1 MKPDRW
7 RQVDELFEA
16 ALQRDRE
23 QRPALLDQACGSDPE
38 LRREVEKMLKFDEQ
52 AADFIGADGFN
63 LAAGL
68 MTGET
73 ERLPPAR
80 VAAEKKRSP
89 RKSQSSVT
97 SDALDDARFIPG
109 DVLADRYRT
118 FGLLGRG
125 GMGEVYRADDL

>member
-7 RQVDELFEA
+7 RKVDELFEA
-16 ALQRDRE
+16 ALERDRE
-23 QRPALLDQACGSDPE
+23 HRAEFLDNACGGDAD

-52 AADFIGADGFN
+52 AADFIEADVFN

-73 ERLPPAR
+73 EQLPPAR

-89 RKSQSSVT
+89 RKSQSSFT
-97 SDALDDARFIPG
+97 SDSIDDARFIPG
-109 DVLADRYRT
+109 DVLADRYRI

-125 GMGEVYRADDL
+125 G